1 MLRHM
6 AQFYYLFGTPYFCC
20 KIPCWLVKTTR
31 LKIFEAN
38 IFPMKIRMDRM
49 DLPIQIY
56 MFRWHFPN
64 KNPHSKLRFPKK
76 TQEFH
81 GISMI
86 FRVGVDPKCFKH
98 QTTQFPKDVPRRLR
112 QVVGGRRR
120 AGPGGAA
127 GRGASQGAGRGR
139 RQRAVP
145 LWGWDRC
152 AAGAVS
158 WRRLR

>member
-1 MLRHM
+1 M
-6 AQFYYLFGTPYFCC
+6 AFPQQESP
-20 KIPCWLVKTTR
+20 
-31 LKIFEAN
+31 FEAV
-38 IFPMKIRMDRM
+38 FSK
-49 DLPIQIY
+49 
-56 MFRWHFPN
+56 
-64 KNPHSKLRFPKK
+64 KNS
-76 TQEFH
+76 

-86 FRVGVDPKCFKH
+86 FRVGVDHSGSKMLKKH
-98 QTTQFPKDVPRRLR
+98 QTTLFVPKDVPRRLR

-158 WRRLR
+158 WRRVRQINDKSQ